1 MSKSVIGAIALVV
14 LTLSACVAGDAEP
27 NGQESPTQSAEAVP
41 QAVQDKIAQWS
52 RLSDV
57 EIEPFNKDMGL
68 FSGDQVELVSQDVI
82 ELAKSQ
88 LRADR
93 ASSSAEMEQQVKDL
107 AAGAP
112 GKLGESMTDQVEL
125 DRKDES
131 EKFWTMPYVQPLD
144 SSLDVVE
151 DSRMSYAW
159 DAKVEPVA
167 DGTGVTVTLFT
178 RTAHWVNIDD
188 GARTLI
194 GISSWIALSTVDP
207 EYAATSGDYA
217 WQVYA
222 HASNA
227 DICVA
232 VKGKPFVPLPADET
246 DKESLDFFTSFGKN
260 EFVAIEKFKTP
271 QEEIEKDIA
280 KCE

>member
-27 NGQESPTQSAEAVP
+27 SGQESPTQSAEAVP

-207 EYAATSGDYA
+207 EYAGD
-217 WQVYA
+217 VRRLCL
-222 HASNA
+222 ASLRTC
-227 DICVA
+227 IKRGHLCRSQGQA
-232 VKGKPFVPLPADET
+232 VRPFTCRRDRQGISRFLYFIRQ
-246 DKESLDFFTSFGKN
+246 KRIRRN
-260 EFVAIEKFKTP
+260 
-271 QEEIEKDIA
+271 
-280 KCE
+280 